1 MHDHEE
7 LPLCRR
13 LPRRSPIRNRGH
25 LSLSG
30 RPESVIHRHS
40 QSRGNKDHKV
50 GIVVAEVRNL
60 RLLFVRILGGNLSA
74 SEVSQ
79 FLNRHLSVSITIR
92 FFSEAIKYSLAEGT
106 VHSSRGFNETSSAVQ
121 TVGL

>member
-1 MHDHEE
+1 M
-7 LPLCRR
+7 CRR
-13 LPRRSPIRNRGH
+13 LPRRSPIRNRVH

-40 QSRGNKDHKV
+40 QFRGNKDHKV

-60 RLLFVRILGGNLSA
+60 RLLFVCILGGNLSA
-74 SEVSQ
+74 NEVSQ
-79 FLNRHLSVSITIR
+79 FLNRHLLVSITIK
-92 FFSEAIKYSLAEGT
+92 FFSEAIKCCLAEGT
-106 VHSSRGFNETSSAVQ
+106 VLSSKGFNETSAAAQ